1 MQRFM
6 DIDTAWTIANDGAVT
21 VSMKVKR
28 DMNYPELPRFG
39 IRLFLPKEMDQI
51 TYCGIGPMESYCDK
65 RIAGSYGLLV
75 TPFLVKK
82 LHGMYKLN
90 LVGYILGTMFS
101 CSSFGTKLG
110 GGIGTALSGWLLAA
124 SGFINDAVVQSAGCV
139 QMISIM
145 YLVIPTVINLVI
157 ALVLSRLKVEQV
169 NAKLVS
175 EKE

>member
-65 RIAGSYGLLV
+65 RIAGKLWFARHAVFSQK
-75 TPFLVKK
+75 TPWHV
-82 LHGMYKLN
+82 
-90 LVGYILGTMFS
+90 
-101 CSSFGTKLG
+101 
-110 GGIGTALSGWLLAA
+110 
-124 SGFINDAVVQSAGCV
+124 
-139 QMISIM
+139 
-145 YLVIPTVINLVI
+145 
-157 ALVLSRLKVEQV
+157 
-169 NAKLVS
+169 
-175 EKE
+175 